1 MGLIIRCQLGS
12 QISDLKVLLLTSH
25 YHGNQIMMSEMV
37 SKSST
42 VVNAAKSLCSF
53 HFENLKRT
61 DPVEDQA

>member
-1 MGLIIRCQLGS
+1 MGLVIRCQLGS

-25 YHGNQIMMSEMV
+25 YRGNQIMMGEMV

-42 VVNAAKSLCSF
+42 IVNAAKCLHSF
-53 HFENLKRT
+53 CFENLKRT